1 MEPSIVNSPLS
12 FYYVIAISSFGV
24 NQFVFLSL
32 SLTSRM
38 SNIVSVICIKAAIRP
53 SIHPFIQSAN
63 HRKNGCGSKFD
74 GTTMLFGSVLLGC
87 VVLCWVG
94 LGSDLVEDGLGD
106 AGLLDGDPHRLL
118 RHAL

>member
-1 MEPSIVNSPLS
+1 
-12 FYYVIAISSFGV
+12 
-24 NQFVFLSL
+24 
-32 SLTSRM
+32 
-38 SNIVSVICIKAAIRP
+38 
-53 SIHPFIQSAN
+53 
-63 HRKNGCGSKFD
+63 
-74 GTTMLFGSVLLGC
+74 MLFGSVLLGC